1 MRVNISCHYSLI
13 YALLIHGNIADWKG
27 EHWKGYEYNDL
38 IKDMWGDSGGVTK
51 KGISLHPFSE
61 VRTCRQC
68 VWSREWKRWPHRWPH
83 KSISQP
89 SSGTCNKS
97 LVSPRPRFVST
108 APRGREHGRV
118 YGMENQSSTCQVTP
132 PSSSSLSFPDS
143 RPLDE
148 HPSSLWI
155 CPYKYIVR
163 TPLNATL
170 WLRIRMQSI
179 NGINYVPQW
188 VSFRSGA
195 QKWSTSAQ
203 RTGEY
208 KRA

>member
-1 MRVNISCHYSLI
+1 MYGI
-13 YALLIHGNIADWKG
+13 LIHGNMADWKG
-27 EHWKGYEYNDL
+27 EHWKGYDDL
-38 IKDMWGDSGGVTK
+38 IKDMWGDSRGATK

-61 VRTCRQC
+61 VRTCRQY
-68 VWSREWKRWPHRWPH
+68 VWSREWKRWPHRWSH

-108 APRGREHGRV
+108 VLRED
-118 YGMENQSSTCQVTP
+118 ESTGA
-132 PSSSSLSFPDS
+132 FMAWKIN
-143 RPLDE
+143 RPLARLLPLSPRLSLFRI
-148 HPSSLWI
+148 HVPSTSTPSSLWI

-195 QKWSTSAQ
+195 QKWSTLAQ
-203 RTGEY
+203 RS
-208 KRA
+208 KFA